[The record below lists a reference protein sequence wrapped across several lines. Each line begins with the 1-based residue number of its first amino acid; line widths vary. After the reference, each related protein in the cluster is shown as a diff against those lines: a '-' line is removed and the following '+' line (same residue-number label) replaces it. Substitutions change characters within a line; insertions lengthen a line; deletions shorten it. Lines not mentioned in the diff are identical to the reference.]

1 MPQAHTKRPADVT
14 LRRMASRA
22 ARMDE
27 IIALCDER
35 PRTLA
40 EICDELVIS
49 ENGAQS
55 LVDSLRRAS
64 LLNFSQRHRTA
75 GVFFTPRLAEIMGRP
90 ACARPH
96 DNGCSVAASRGFAHT
111 TPPTVT
117 HEARAES
124 GGRVV
129 KVTTAAAPR
138 GMFDTTLTP
147 GTGAISQDNPGLA
160 MLAARMAGIAA
171 VEKARRI
178 RQGSKG

>member
-1 MPQAHTKRPADVT
+1 MPQTHVNRPADVT

-64 LLNFSQRHRTA
+64 LLNFSQRHRVA

-90 ACARPH
+90 ACARPQG
-96 DNGCSVAASRGFAHT
+96 NGCSIAASRGFAHT

-117 HEARAES
+117 HEARPES

-129 KVTTAAAPR
+129 KVTKAPPPR
-138 GMFDTTLTP
+138 GMFDSQITP

-171 VEKARRI
+171 VDKARRI